1 MEALPQFLADE
12 QVRVVASLPC
22 YSQKNVDTQRG
33 NKVFERSI
41 AGLRLLNAA
50 GFGQPGSPLKL
61 DLVYNP
67 GGAFLPPSQV
77 SKLPSTW

>member
-1 MEALPQFLADE
+1 MEYLARDTFHP
-12 QVRVVASLPC
+12 RPCSLATTLRPH
-22 YSQKNVDTQRG
+22 
-33 NKVFERSI
+33 KVFERSI

-77 SKLPSTW
+77 QHVSQ

>member
-1 MEALPQFLADE
+1 
-12 QVRVVASLPC
+12 VRVVASLPC

-77 SKLPSTW
+77 RALVNA